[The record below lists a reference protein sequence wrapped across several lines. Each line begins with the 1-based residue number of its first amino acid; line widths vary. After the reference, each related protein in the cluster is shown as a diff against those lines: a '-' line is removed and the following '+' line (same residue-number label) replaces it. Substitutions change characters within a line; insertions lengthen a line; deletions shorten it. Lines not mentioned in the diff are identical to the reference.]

1 MNNNMTNG
9 SVTRVPR
16 HPPRRRQG
24 GSDVQLY
31 SPLWTPCVAQLLT
44 SLLLAS
50 LALTSS
56 NRHMAAQ
63 EVDEEEPFAKP
74 AVEEAPLPTTAP
86 SSDPAVLALMATKPS
101 TPEEL
106 VNAIDTLIDLRA
118 MHEARLLIKQLID
131 AKLDD
136 AAWAELV
143 EKTGSAL
150 FLRLAFINDLQPEG
164 RQVSDAALSAADR
177 RARDPE
183 RLAGLI
189 DQLNDP
195 SPAVRRGA
203 MVRLTSG
210 RTAGIQ
216 AIVAAM
222 VDPKRAEQR
231 PALRQALVRFGPE
244 AIAPLQSLVRCDV
257 PALELQAILA
267 IGEMGRSELALDLL
281 APALAENTPAE
292 VRAAARDG
300 LVSLLRRMPDRDE
313 AVKALTTMARR
324 DFDASLNQQAT
335 DAQPVEVW
343 QWDAEKSLLTPA
355 ELSPLVAR
363 LDKAAQRS
371 GDALK
376 LTARGRDARRIYLA
390 SLLEAAAYRA
400 EADQPMAPRPDN
412 VASLLEAEDSAVVE
426 DLLDFALSSG
436 HTVAAAQAAQALGDL
451 GKAELLYHREPQPS
465 VLVEAARNGD
475 RRVRFAALSSIIRL
489 KPSKPYPGS
498 SFVIDALGY
507 FAGSFGQPRVLAVD
521 ARPVELQTLA
531 GLLTDVGYE
540 TDTAGTERE
549 VVAETIASPDYL
561 LALIDFTL
569 AAPTSGQ
576 LLERLRRDNRTAR
589 LPIGIVASSD
599 DLGRAARLAQRTP
612 LAGVVIRTPDPAALD
627 VQIQRLLN
635 QVGRRMTGPEER
647 RRQAEQAVAW
657 LDELSSKG
665 YEIYNL
671 RRIETPL
678 SRALWLP
685 ETSAPAARVL
695 AALGTPTSQQSLLE
709 LAGQLTQPLEV
720 RQAAA
725 GAFAASVARFGTLLT
740 SSQINQQYDRYNASE
755 LHDEETQRLLA
766 GILDVMEARAAADQA
781 EE

>member
-1 MNNNMTNG
+1 MT
-9 SVTRVPR
+9 
-16 HPPRRRQG
+16 
-24 GSDVQLY
+24 
-31 SPLWTPCVAQLLT
+31 AQTTARSLFALFLGTLT
-44 SLLLAS
+44 ISWA
-50 LALTSS
+50 
-56 NRHMAAQ
+56 AAQ

-74 AVEEAPLPTTAP
+74 AAEEAPLPTTAP

-106 VNAIDTLIDLRA
+106 ANAIDTLIDLRA
-118 MHEARLLIKQLID
+118 MHEARLLLKQLSD

-150 FLRLAFINDLQPEG
+150 FLRLAFIEALQPEG

-183 RLAGLI
+183 RLAQLI
-189 DQLNDP
+189 DQLSDP

-203 MVRLTSG
+203 MIRLTSG
-210 RTAGIQ
+210 RAAGIQ

-231 PALRQALVRFGPE
+231 PALRHALIRFGPE
-244 AIAPLQSLVRCDV
+244 AIAPLESLVRSDV
-257 PALELQAILA
+257 PALELQAILT

-281 APALAENTPAE
+281 APALAENTPSE

-300 LVSLLRRMPDRDE
+300 LVSLLRRVPDRDE
-313 AVKALTTMARR
+313 AVKVLTTMARR
-324 DFDASLNQQAT
+324 DFDASLNQHAA
-335 DAQPVEVW
+335 DAQPVVVW

-363 LDKAAQRS
+363 LDAAAQRS
-371 GDALK
+371 GDALT

-390 SLLEAAAYRA
+390 ALLEAAAYRA
-400 EADQPMAPRPDN
+400 EANQPPARGPDN
-412 VASLLEAEDSAVVE
+412 VVSILAAEDAAVVE
-426 DLLDFALSSG
+426 DLLEFALSSG
-436 HTVAAAQAAQALGDL
+436 HTVAAAQAAQALGGL

-489 KPSKPYPGS
+489 KPTKPYPGS

-507 FAGSFGQPRVLAVD
+507 FAGSFGQPRVLAAD
-521 ARPVELQTLA
+521 ARPVELQNLA
-531 GLLTDVGYE
+531 GLLADVGYE
-540 TDTAGTERE
+540 TDTAGTDRE

-589 LPIGIVASSD
+589 LPIGIVASSE
-599 DLGRAARLAQRTP
+599 DLGRAGRLAQRTP
-612 LAGVVIRTPDPAALD
+612 LAGVIIRPTNPAGLD
-627 VQIQRLLN
+627 TQIQRLLN
-635 QVGRRMTGPEER
+635 QVGRRMTPPEER

-657 LDELSSKG
+657 LDELSSKD

-678 SRALWLP
+678 TRALWLP
-685 ETSAPAARVL
+685 ATSDAAARVL
-695 AALGTPTSQQSLLE
+695 ATLGTPTSQQSLLE

-725 GAFAASVARFGTLLT
+725 GAFAASVAQFGTLLT
-740 SSQINQQYDRYNASE
+740 SHEINEQYDRYNASE
-755 LHDEETQRLLA
+755 AQDEETQRLLA

-781 EE
+781 E